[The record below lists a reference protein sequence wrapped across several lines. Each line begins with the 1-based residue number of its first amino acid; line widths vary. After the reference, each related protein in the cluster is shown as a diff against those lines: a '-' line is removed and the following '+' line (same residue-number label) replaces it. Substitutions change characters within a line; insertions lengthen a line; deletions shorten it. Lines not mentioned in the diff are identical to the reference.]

1 MTMLLMQT
9 FLLMLGAFLLGA
21 SLACL
26 IRRGTSAGAVEAAA
40 GVAAGSGIGAAL
52 PAATAKAAE
61 TSRFE
66 RALVGT
72 AGGAVPPVFQPGAPV
87 IEVQPKPVAEAPPA
101 PRAPQA
107 APAPAPAPR
116 PAPQQAAPAPAPR
129 PAPAAVSTPPER
141 VAVPTTAESAEPV
154 SQPPQPRP
162 ASEPAGES
170 YAQIAAAQAA
180 AALAV
185 AKARQAAADAVA
197 SPPKDDAGA
206 VEAQDEGGETRFGT
220 PVASTLLAPESG
232 EAVDDLT
239 RIRGIDFELK
249 ERLVRYGIH
258 RFSQIADWSEDDV
271 RGVNQTLGFDGRV
284 EREAWVEQARILA
297 AGGVPSIAPARP
309 QPAAVEPGP
318 VNGDRLHRIIGVD
331 PESEAL
337 LRANGVT
344 QLEHIAAWSAADV
357 AHFEGIIGQPGRI
370 AHESWVEQALFLTG
384 KAPPAPEL
392 EPAEDAAASASLSQ
406 AAAAAA
412 SYAPLRS
419 VRSEALRGEG
429 YTPGPAGAVDD
440 LKRIR
445 GIGVLIEKKLYSLG
459 VTAYEQVAN
468 WTRDDIDRISQ
479 VLDFKGR
486 IERENWVE
494 QARILASGGQTEFS
508 RRADRGEA

>member
-1 MTMLLMQT
+1 MTMLLVQT

-26 IRRGTSAGAVEAAA
+26 IRRGTSTGAEEAVV
-40 GVAAGSGIGAAL
+40 VAATGSGIAAAL
-52 PAATAKAAE
+52 PGATANGAD

-101 PRAPQA
+101 PRAPQPIA
-107 APAPAPAPR
+107 AHVPAPAPAL
-116 PAPQQAAPAPAPR
+116 APTPR
-129 PAPAAVSTPPER
+129 PAPASVSTPPER
-141 VAVPTTAESAEPV
+141 VAVPTVVETVEPA
-154 SQPPQPRP
+154 SQPRP
-162 ASEPAGES
+162 ASEPERPAAES
-170 YAQIAAAQAA
+170 YTQIAVAQAA

-185 AKARQAAADAVA
+185 AKAKEAAAANAAVTK
-197 SPPKDDAGA
+197 PQDDAKA
-206 VEAQDEGGETRFGT
+206 APAKDEGGETRFGT
-220 PVASTLLAPESG
+220 PAASTLLAPDSG

-249 ERLVRYGIH
+249 ERLVRYGLH
-258 RFSQIADWSEDDV
+258 RFSQIAAWTEDDV

-284 EREAWVEQARILA
+284 EREAWVEQARVLA
-297 AGGVPSIAPARP
+297 AGGIPNIAPARP
-309 QPAAVEPGP
+309 QPATVVPGP
-318 VNGDRLHRIIGVD
+318 VNGDRLHRVIGVD

-357 AHFEGIIGQPGRI
+357 ARFEALIGQPGRI
-370 AHESWVEQALFLTG
+370 GRESWVEQALFLTG
-384 KAPPAPEL
+384 KAPPAPEP
-392 EPAEDAAASASLSQ
+392 EPVEDAAASASLSQ
-406 AAAAAA
+406 ATAAAG
-412 SYAPLRS
+412 SHVLRS

-429 YTPGPAGAVDD
+429 YTPGAAGAVDD

-459 VTAYEQVAN
+459 VTGYEQVAN
-468 WTRDDIDRISQ
+468 WTRDDIDRISE

-494 QARILASGGQTEFS
+494 QARILASGGHTEFS